1 MCAGVLSRKEA
12 EMSFNYED
20 EKLELNY
27 SGTKYPFRAPSALEQ
42 KATARKFREADENTD
57 ASDLYIEFF
66 KSLGLPEEVLIKMSM
81 KGLMGLFEYAVGA
94 KKN

>member
-1 MCAGVLSRKEA
+1 MG
-12 EMSFNYED
+12 FTYED

-27 SGTKYPFRAPSALEQ
+27 GGKTYEFRAPSALEQ
-42 KATARKFREADENTD
+42 KATAKKFREADENTD
-57 ASDLYIEFF
+57 ASDLYLDFF
-66 KSLGLPEEVLIKMSM
+66 KSLGLPEEVLVKMSM